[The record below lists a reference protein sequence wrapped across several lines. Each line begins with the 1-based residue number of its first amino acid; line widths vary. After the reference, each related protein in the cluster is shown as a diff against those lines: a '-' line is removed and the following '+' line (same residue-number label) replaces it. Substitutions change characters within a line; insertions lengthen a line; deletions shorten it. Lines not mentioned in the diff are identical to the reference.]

1 MTPWSHCI
9 NGLLSTG
16 WRGLRSAATWPR
28 AFGMDGGHAALRPR
42 HPGPLGSA
50 FLLLVVASLAFAPL
64 CVAHAED
71 DPRRPPA
78 VETEEVPAV
87 PESLLL
93 RLEQYQ
99 NMRAAGFA
107 GWDPQG
113 RGILIRTR
121 FGNSVQ
127 LHRVYEPGGRRE
139 QITFY
144 DEPVSGGFIPGQRD
158 EAMLLSMSTG
168 GDENYQIYLLDR
180 AKYRTVQLTDGK
192 SRNSLGPIRED
203 GSQVVISSNKRNGKD
218 TDLYLADPRQPES
231 MKMLM
236 EVDGQFWYAS
246 DWTLDGQTLLL
257 GRYVSATESYPA
269 LLDLDSGKR
278 TDLPRVTDEPAAYG
292 PMAFAPDGKSIYIAT
307 DAIGEF
313 SRLARFHRDTGR
325 YEWLTEDINWD
336 VDTLEVDP
344 RTGRVAA
351 VLNEDGASRLL
362 VWEPE
367 GDKLTR
373 RHVPLPL
380 GIVSSLE
387 FSPDS
392 TKLGFTLSRP
402 DGPSDAY
409 SLELSSGE
417 VVRWTYSEVG
427 GLNPA
432 GFIPPQRIKFPSFD
446 GREIPAWFYRPRT
459 ARADAKAAVLIMI
472 HGGPESQFQPYF
484 SGVIQYYVNELGL
497 AVIAPNVRG
506 SSGYGKTYLNL
517 DNAEKRE
524 DSVKDI
530 GALLDWIAEQPE
542 LDASRVA
549 VSGGSYG
556 GYMSLASLVH
566 YGDRI
571 KAGIDNVGIAN
582 FVTFLE
588 KTAPYRVDLRRVEY
602 GDERVPEMRE
612 LLLKIS
618 PATNAEKI
626 RSALLVAHGK
636 NDPRVPF
643 AEAQQIAEKVRSQG
657 KPVWTVYANNE
668 GHGFGKKDNS
678 DYLRA
683 VEAMFLMRHLGL
695 SETAE

>member
-1 MTPWSHCI
+1 MPYPRLT
-9 NGLLSTG
+9 
-16 WRGLRSAATWPR
+16 LRL
-28 AFGMDGGHAALRPR
+28 AL
-42 HPGPLGSA
+42 A
-50 FLLLVVASLAFAPL
+50 LVAFALSPL
-64 CVAHAED
+64 SARAAD
-71 DPRRPPA
+71 DPHKPPA
-78 VETEEVPAV
+78 IETQEVPAV

-99 NMRAAGFA
+99 NMRAAGFS
-107 GWDPQG
+107 GWDPEG
-113 RGILIRTR
+113 KGILIRTR
-121 FGNSVQ
+121 FGNSAQ

-144 DEPVSGGFIPGQRD
+144 DEPVSGGFLPAQRD
-158 EAMLLSMSTG
+158 GAILMSMSVG
-168 GDENYQIYLLDR
+168 GNENYQIYLLDR
-180 AKYRTVQLTDGK
+180 AKYSTTLLTDGK
-192 SRNSLGPIRED
+192 SRNSIGPVRKD
-203 GSQVVISSNKRNGKD
+203 GSQMVIASNKRNGKD
-218 TDLYLADPRQPES
+218 TDLYLADPRKPDS

-236 EVDGQFWYAS
+236 EVDGQFWSAA
-246 DWTLDGQTLLL
+246 DWSLDGKTILLN
-257 GRYVSATESYPA
+257 RYVSATESYPA
-269 LLDLDSGKR
+269 LLDVASGKR
-278 TDLPRVTDEPAAYG
+278 TDLPLASKEPASYG
-292 PMAFAPDGKSIYIAT
+292 PMAFAPDGKSIYIAA
-307 DAIGEF
+307 DAVGEF
-313 SRLARFHRDTGR
+313 SRLARLHLDTGR
-325 YEWLTEDINWD
+325 YEWLTDDIDWD
-336 VDTLEVDP
+336 VASLEVDP
-344 RTGRVAA
+344 RTGMVAA
-351 VLNEDGASRLL
+351 SLNEDGASRLL
-362 VWEPE
+362 LWQPDGE
-367 GDKLTR
+367 KLKR
-373 RHVPLPL
+373 RTLKLPL

-392 TKLGFTLSRP
+392 SQLGFTLSRP

-409 SLELSSGE
+409 SVDLKSGE
-417 VVRWTYSEVG
+417 VTRWTYSEVG

-432 GFIPPQRIKFPSFD
+432 TFVTPERIKFESFD

-459 ARADAKAAVLIMI
+459 ASSESKAAVLILI

-484 SGVIQYYVNELGL
+484 SGTIQFYVNELGL

-506 SSGYGKTYLNL
+506 SSGYGKTYLKL

-530 GALLDWIAEQPE
+530 GALLDWIAKQPE

-566 YGDRI
+566 FGDRI

-602 GDERVPEMRE
+602 GDERDPAMRE

-618 PATNAEKI
+618 PATQAEKI
-626 RSALLVAHGK
+626 KSALLVAHGK

-657 KPVWTVYANNE
+657 KPVWTVYAENE
-668 GHGFGKKDNS
+668 GHGFAKKDNA

-695 SETAE
+695 SEAAE

>member
-1 MTPWSHCI
+1 MPYPRLT
-9 NGLLSTG
+9 LRLALALVALALSP
-16 WRGLRSAATWPR
+16 LSAR
-28 AFGMDGGHAALRPR
+28 AA
-42 HPGPLGSA
+42 
-50 FLLLVVASLAFAPL
+50 
-64 CVAHAED
+64 D
-71 DPRRPPA
+71 DPHKPPA
-78 VETEEVPAV
+78 IETQEVPAV

-99 NMRAAGFA
+99 NMRAAGFS
-107 GWDPQG
+107 GWDPEG
-113 RGILIRTR
+113 KGILIRTR
-121 FGNSVQ
+121 FGNSAQ

-144 DEPVSGGFIPGQRD
+144 DEPVSGGFLPAQRD
-158 EAMLLSMSTG
+158 GAILMSMSVG
-168 GDENYQIYLLDR
+168 GNENYQIYLLDR
-180 AKYRTVQLTDGK
+180 AKYSTTLLTDGK
-192 SRNSLGPIRED
+192 SRNSIGPVRKD
-203 GSQVVISSNKRNGKD
+203 GSQMVIASNKRNGKD
-218 TDLYLADPRQPES
+218 TDLYLADPRKPDS

-236 EVDGQFWYAS
+236 EVDGQFWSAA
-246 DWTLDGQTLLL
+246 DWSLDGKTILLN
-257 GRYVSATESYPA
+257 RYVSATESYPA
-269 LLDLDSGKR
+269 LLDVASGKR
-278 TDLPRVTDEPAAYG
+278 TDLPLASKEPASYG
-292 PMAFAPDGKSIYIAT
+292 PMAFAPDGKSIYIAA
-307 DAIGEF
+307 DAVGEF
-313 SRLARFHRDTGR
+313 SRLARLHLDTGR
-325 YEWLTEDINWD
+325 YEWLTDDIDWD
-336 VDTLEVDP
+336 VASLEVDP
-344 RTGRVAA
+344 RTGMVAA
-351 VLNEDGASRLL
+351 SLNEDGASRLL
-362 VWEPE
+362 LWQPDGE
-367 GDKLTR
+367 KLKR
-373 RHVPLPL
+373 RTLKLPL

-392 TKLGFTLSRP
+392 SQLGFTLSRP

-409 SLELSSGE
+409 SVDLKSGE
-417 VVRWTYSEVG
+417 VTRWTYSEVG

-432 GFIPPQRIKFPSFD
+432 TFVTPERIKFESFD

-459 ARADAKAAVLIMI
+459 ASSESKAAVLILI

-484 SGVIQYYVNELGL
+484 SGTIQFYVNELGL

-506 SSGYGKTYLNL
+506 SSGYGKTYLKL

-530 GALLDWIAEQPE
+530 GALLDWIAKQPE

-566 YGDRI
+566 FGDRI

-602 GDERVPEMRE
+602 GDERDPAMRE

-618 PATNAEKI
+618 PATQAEKI
-626 RSALLVAHGK
+626 KSALLVAHGK

-657 KPVWTVYANNE
+657 KPVWTVYAENE
-668 GHGFGKKDNS
+668 GHGFAKKDNA

-695 SETAE
+695 SEAAE

>member
-1 MTPWSHCI
+1 MPYPRLT
-9 NGLLSTG
+9 
-16 WRGLRSAATWPR
+16 LRL
-28 AFGMDGGHAALRPR
+28 AL
-42 HPGPLGSA
+42 A
-50 FLLLVVASLAFAPL
+50 LVAFALSPL
-64 CVAHAED
+64 SARAAD
-71 DPRRPPA
+71 DPHKPPA
-78 VETEEVPAV
+78 IETQEVPAV

-99 NMRAAGFA
+99 NMRAAGFS
-107 GWDPQG
+107 GWDPEG
-113 RGILIRTR
+113 KGILIRTR
-121 FGNSVQ
+121 FGNSAQ

-144 DEPVSGGFIPGQRD
+144 DEPVSGGFLPAQRD
-158 EAMLLSMSTG
+158 GAILMSMSVG
-168 GDENYQIYLLDR
+168 GNENYQIYLLDR
-180 AKYRTVQLTDGK
+180 AKYSTTLLTDGK
-192 SRNSLGPIRED
+192 SRNSIGPVRKD
-203 GSQVVISSNKRNGKD
+203 GSQMVIASNKRNGKD
-218 TDLYLADPRQPES
+218 TDLYLADPRKPDS

-236 EVDGQFWYAS
+236 EVDGQFWSAA
-246 DWTLDGQTLLL
+246 DWSLDGKTILLN
-257 GRYVSATESYPA
+257 RYVSATESYPA
-269 LLDLDSGKR
+269 LLDVASGKR
-278 TDLPRVTDEPAAYG
+278 TDLPLASKEPASYG
-292 PMAFAPDGKSIYIAT
+292 PMAFAPDGKSIYIAA
-307 DAIGEF
+307 DAVSEF
-313 SRLARFHRDTGR
+313 SRLARLHLDTGR
-325 YEWLTEDINWD
+325 YEWLTDDIDWD
-336 VDTLEVDP
+336 VASLEVDP
-344 RTGRVAA
+344 RTGMVAA
-351 VLNEDGASRLL
+351 SLNEDGASRLL
-362 VWEPE
+362 LWQPDGE
-367 GDKLTR
+367 KLKR
-373 RHVPLPL
+373 RTLKLPL

-392 TKLGFTLSRP
+392 SQLGFTLSRP

-409 SLELSSGE
+409 SVDLKSGE
-417 VVRWTYSEVG
+417 VTRWTYSEVG

-432 GFIPPQRIKFPSFD
+432 TFVTPERIKFESFD

-459 ARADAKAAVLIMI
+459 ASSKSKAAVLILI

-484 SGVIQYYVNELGL
+484 SGTIQFYVNELGL

-506 SSGYGKTYLNL
+506 SSGYGKTYLKL

-530 GALLDWIAEQPE
+530 GALLDWIAKQPE

-566 YGDRI
+566 FGDRI

-602 GDERVPEMRE
+602 GDERDPAMRE

-618 PATNAEKI
+618 PATQAEKI
-626 RSALLVAHGK
+626 KSALLVAHGK

-657 KPVWTVYANNE
+657 KPVWTVYAENE
-668 GHGFGKKDNS
+668 GHGFAKKDNA

-695 SETAE
+695 SEAAE

>member
-1 MTPWSHCI
+1 MPYPRLT
-9 NGLLSTG
+9 LRLALALVALALSP
-16 WRGLRSAATWPR
+16 LSAR
-28 AFGMDGGHAALRPR
+28 AA
-42 HPGPLGSA
+42 
-50 FLLLVVASLAFAPL
+50 
-64 CVAHAED
+64 D
-71 DPRRPPA
+71 DPHKPPA
-78 VETEEVPAV
+78 IETQEVPAV

-99 NMRAAGFA
+99 NMRAAGFS
-107 GWDPQG
+107 GWDPEG
-113 RGILIRTR
+113 KGILIRTR
-121 FGNSVQ
+121 FGNSAQ

-144 DEPVSGGFIPGQRD
+144 DEPVSGGFLPAQRD
-158 EAMLLSMSTG
+158 GAILMSMSVG
-168 GDENYQIYLLDR
+168 GNENYQIYLLDR
-180 AKYRTVQLTDGK
+180 AKYSTTLLTDGK
-192 SRNSLGPIRED
+192 SRNSIGPVRKD
-203 GSQVVISSNKRNGKD
+203 GSQMVIASNKRNGKD
-218 TDLYLADPRQPES
+218 TDLYLADPRKPDS

-236 EVDGQFWYAS
+236 EVDGQFWSAA
-246 DWTLDGQTLLL
+246 DWSLDGKTILLN
-257 GRYVSATESYPA
+257 RYVSATESYPA
-269 LLDLDSGKR
+269 LLDVASGKR
-278 TDLPRVTDEPAAYG
+278 TDLPLASKEPASYG
-292 PMAFAPDGKSIYIAT
+292 PMAFAPDGKSIYIAA
-307 DAIGEF
+307 DAVSEF
-313 SRLARFHRDTGR
+313 SRLARLHLDTGR
-325 YEWLTEDINWD
+325 YEWLTDDIDWD
-336 VDTLEVDP
+336 VASLEVDP
-344 RTGRVAA
+344 RTGMVAA
-351 VLNEDGASRLL
+351 SLNEDGASRLL
-362 VWEPE
+362 LWQPDGE
-367 GDKLTR
+367 KLKR
-373 RHVPLPL
+373 RTLKLPL

-392 TKLGFTLSRP
+392 SQLGFTLSRP

-409 SLELSSGE
+409 SVDLKSGE
-417 VVRWTYSEVG
+417 VTRWTYSEVG

-432 GFIPPQRIKFPSFD
+432 TFVTPERIKFESFD

-459 ARADAKAAVLIMI
+459 ASSKSKAAVLILI

-484 SGVIQYYVNELGL
+484 SGTIQFYVNELGL

-506 SSGYGKTYLNL
+506 SSGYGKTYLKL

-530 GALLDWIAEQPE
+530 GALLDWIAKQPE

-566 YGDRI
+566 FGDRI

-602 GDERVPEMRE
+602 GDERDPAMRE

-618 PATNAEKI
+618 PATQAEKI
-626 RSALLVAHGK
+626 KSALLVAHGK

-657 KPVWTVYANNE
+657 KPVWTVYAENE
-668 GHGFGKKDNS
+668 GHGFAKKDNA

-695 SETAE
+695 SEAAE

>member
-1 MTPWSHCI
+1 MPYPRLT
-9 NGLLSTG
+9 LRLALALVALALSP
-16 WRGLRSAATWPR
+16 LSAR
-28 AFGMDGGHAALRPR
+28 AA
-42 HPGPLGSA
+42 
-50 FLLLVVASLAFAPL
+50 
-64 CVAHAED
+64 D
-71 DPRRPPA
+71 DPHKPPA
-78 VETEEVPAV
+78 IETQEVPAV

-99 NMRAAGFA
+99 NMRAAGFS
-107 GWDPQG
+107 GWDPEG
-113 RGILIRTR
+113 KGILIRTR
-121 FGNSVQ
+121 FGNSAQ

-144 DEPVSGGFIPGQRD
+144 DEPVSGGFLPAQRD
-158 EAMLLSMSTG
+158 GAILMSMSVG
-168 GDENYQIYLLDR
+168 GNENYQIYLLDR
-180 AKYRTVQLTDGK
+180 AKYSTTLLTDGK
-192 SRNSLGPIRED
+192 SRNSIGPVRKD
-203 GSQVVISSNKRNGKD
+203 GSQMVIASNKRNGKD
-218 TDLYLADPRQPES
+218 TDLYLADPRKPDS

-236 EVDGQFWYAS
+236 EVDGQFWSAA
-246 DWTLDGQTLLL
+246 DWSLDGKTILLN
-257 GRYVSATESYPA
+257 RYVSATESYPA
-269 LLDLDSGKR
+269 LLDVASGKR
-278 TDLPRVTDEPAAYG
+278 TDLPLASKEPASYG
-292 PMAFAPDGKSIYIAT
+292 PMAFAPDGKSIYIAA
-307 DAIGEF
+307 DAVSEF
-313 SRLARFHRDTGR
+313 SRLARLHLDTGR
-325 YEWLTEDINWD
+325 YEWLTDDIDWD
-336 VDTLEVDP
+336 VASLEVDP
-344 RTGRVAA
+344 RTGMVAA
-351 VLNEDGASRLL
+351 SLNEDGASRLL
-362 VWEPE
+362 LWQPDGE
-367 GDKLTR
+367 KLKR
-373 RHVPLPL
+373 RTLKLPL

-392 TKLGFTLSRP
+392 SQLGFTLSRP

-409 SLELSSGE
+409 SVDLKSGE
-417 VVRWTYSEVG
+417 VTRWTYSEVG

-432 GFIPPQRIKFPSFD
+432 TFVTPERIKFESFD

-459 ARADAKAAVLIMI
+459 ASSESKAAVLILI

-484 SGVIQYYVNELGL
+484 SGTIQFYVNELGL

-506 SSGYGKTYLNL
+506 SSGYGKTYLKL

-530 GALLDWIAEQPE
+530 GALLDWIAKQPE

-566 YGDRI
+566 FGDRI

-602 GDERVPEMRE
+602 GDERDPAMRE

-618 PATNAEKI
+618 PATQAEKI
-626 RSALLVAHGK
+626 KSALLVAHGK

-657 KPVWTVYANNE
+657 KPVWTVYAENE
-668 GHGFGKKDNS
+668 GHGFAKKDNA

-695 SETAE
+695 SEAAE

>member
-1 MTPWSHCI
+1 MPYPRLT
-9 NGLLSTG
+9 LRLALALVALALSP
-16 WRGLRSAATWPR
+16 LSAR
-28 AFGMDGGHAALRPR
+28 AA
-42 HPGPLGSA
+42 
-50 FLLLVVASLAFAPL
+50 
-64 CVAHAED
+64 D
-71 DPRRPPA
+71 DPHKPPA
-78 VETEEVPAV
+78 IETQEVPAV

-99 NMRAAGFA
+99 NMRAAGFS
-107 GWDPQG
+107 GWDPEG
-113 RGILIRTR
+113 KGILIRTR
-121 FGNSVQ
+121 FGNSAQ

-144 DEPVSGGFIPGQRD
+144 DEPVSGGFLPAQRD
-158 EAMLLSMSTG
+158 GAILMSMSVG
-168 GDENYQIYLLDR
+168 GNENYQIYLLDR
-180 AKYRTVQLTDGK
+180 AKYSTTLLTDGK
-192 SRNSLGPIRED
+192 SRNSIGPVRKD
-203 GSQVVISSNKRNGKD
+203 GSQMVIASNKRNGKD
-218 TDLYLADPRQPES
+218 TDLYLADPRKPDS

-236 EVDGQFWYAS
+236 EVDGQFWSAA
-246 DWTLDGQTLLL
+246 DWSLDGKTILLN
-257 GRYVSATESYPA
+257 RYVSATESYPA
-269 LLDLDSGKR
+269 LLDVASGKR
-278 TDLPRVTDEPAAYG
+278 TDLPLASKEPASYG
-292 PMAFAPDGKSIYIAT
+292 PMAFAPDGKSIYIAA
-307 DAIGEF
+307 DAVGEF
-313 SRLARFHRDTGR
+313 SRLARLHLDTGR
-325 YEWLTEDINWD
+325 YEWLTDDIDWD
-336 VDTLEVDP
+336 VASLEVDP
-344 RTGRVAA
+344 RTGMVAA
-351 VLNEDGASRLL
+351 SLNEDGASRLL
-362 VWEPE
+362 LWQPDGE
-367 GDKLTR
+367 KLKR
-373 RHVPLPL
+373 RTLKLPL

-392 TKLGFTLSRP
+392 SQLGFTLSRP

-409 SLELSSGE
+409 SVDLKSGE
-417 VVRWTYSEVG
+417 VTRWTYSEVG

-432 GFIPPQRIKFPSFD
+432 TFVTPERIKFESFD

-459 ARADAKAAVLIMI
+459 ASSKSKAAVLILI

-484 SGVIQYYVNELGL
+484 SGTIQFYVNELGL

-506 SSGYGKTYLNL
+506 SSGYGKTYLKL

-530 GALLDWIAEQPE
+530 GALLDWIAKQPE

-566 YGDRI
+566 FGDRI

-602 GDERVPEMRE
+602 GDERDPAMRE

-618 PATNAEKI
+618 PATQAEKI
-626 RSALLVAHGK
+626 KSALLVAHGK

-657 KPVWTVYANNE
+657 KPVWTVYAENE
-668 GHGFGKKDNS
+668 GHGFAKKDNA

-695 SETAE
+695 SEAAE